1 MIKKIYQIL
10 VMAYNLSHSQTLPIT
25 VGQILSTVY
34 CIFNSILNWK
44 CDHSVYYM
52 TCMRLVKGMLHNVQF
67 DQKQAV
73 ILCKDPSGKI
83 VKDLM
88 RSLLGSSDKSL
99 QEVHIHV
106 QSFTLWWTSIYNWWT
121 VCFVQTVICNWQ
133 TIHFTWTFILA
144 YILNAEYAT
153 RQLNI
158 NSLCF
163 LMAVNT
169 LKHQCKKWVNSLDLW

>member
-1 MIKKIYQIL
+1 MT
-10 VMAYNLSHSQTLPIT
+10 VYNLSHSQTLPIT

-52 TCMRLVKGMLHNVQF
+52 TSMRLVKGMLHNVQF

-106 QSFTLWWTSIYNWWT
+106 LSFHT
-121 VCFVQTVICNWQ
+121 VMDQHLRLMDCMFRTNCHLQLTDHTFHMDLHSCLHCECRVCNRA
-133 TIHFTWTFILA
+133 I
-144 YILNAEYAT
+144 E
-153 RQLNI
+153 R
-158 NSLCF
+158 
-163 LMAVNT
+163 
-169 LKHQCKKWVNSLDLW
+169 